1 MAPGV
6 VLGENWVV
14 VSFQTA
20 AEHELIEERP
30 VTEGKDAECAK
41 ETYRHHSQNGFD
53 MSHIPATTR
62 NHIEAQGFLGFD
74 DRTLTQINYWLRLS
88 PAICMVWAAIG
99 TALNSASILWAL
111 VPFALLGAVLPGH
124 PFDVLYTYGFRYLV
138 HGPRLPRYP
147 LPRRFACLMAT
158 IMVAVSAWGFQTG
171 NLVLGHIVGWLL
183 VAAALVNVS
192 TGFCIPSFVYGLIF
206 GKPSACERRETSR

>member
-1 MAPGV
+1 M
-6 VLGENWVV
+6 
-14 VSFQTA
+14 
-20 AEHELIEERP
+20 
-30 VTEGKDAECAK
+30 
-41 ETYRHHSQNGFD
+41 SQ
-53 MSHIPATTR
+53 IPATTR

-183 VAAALVNVS
+183 VAAALVNVRY
-192 TGFCIPSFVYGLIF
+192 GFLHPFIRLRADLRQAICLREERDISVMRYGC
-206 GKPSACERRETSR
+206 GRERKESKDTAKADTNLNSDESSEQSSPPNRRAFRP